1 MLPGWHGEAAAQTL
15 KDFMKSTREAGQ
27 ALFGSTEMAAANL
40 TALPQWARVLSK
52 MKTERK
58 QFRACLDNPA
68 ACSSAGLKAWR
79 DVAAATKGK
88 PELEVLKT
96 VNGYFNHWPYKPHR
110 VTYGTSEFWAT
121 PQAVRKR
128 PSRCGDPAT

>member
-1 MLPGWHGEAAAQTL
+1 
-15 KDFMKSTREAGQ
+15 MKSTREAGQ

-68 ACSSAGLKAWR
+68 ACASAGLKAWR
-79 DVAAATKGK
+79 DVAAATQGK
-88 PELEVLKT
+88 PEPEVLKT
-96 VNGYFNHWPYKPHR
+96 VHGSFNRRTSKLHR
-110 VTYGTSEFWAT
+110 ALYGISQFWAT
-121 PQAVRKR
+121 ERTREGEGK
-128 PSRCGDPAT
+128 